1 MSEELDLQSTV
12 KPDFEVKLQS
22 DIEPPPPGDPGK
34 SLTVEVQLLRQQVAQ
49 LCAAV
54 RGLTTLQAVMDRKLD
69 AALKGGVG
77 ADFAVL

>member
-1 MSEELDLQSTV
+1 MAFLWWKRLDKQMSNHNRRS
-12 KPDFEVKLQS
+12 
-22 DIEPPPPGDPGK
+22 
-34 SLTVEVQLLRQQVAQ
+34 RQRVAQ
-49 LCAAV
+49 LCQAV